1 MRGLTRVLL
10 GLGAGCLILALLT
23 GIIGLCLGGRFGS
36 FQPTPDGLRYLPS
49 GLDADFQVMVDWA
62 MPDGE
67 DREMQTVALPADSF
81 AGVTVDSGLA
91 AVTVRAG
98 TAWQLTT
105 THPEL
110 CEVTQEA
117 GRLVIDSRE
126 PSILGQTVQD
136 VRLTLEVPADAVLDR
151 LELDSGLGSLTA
163 EDLVTGSLNVD
174 AGMSSVTLTGL
185 TVRGDA
191 QLDCGAGSL
200 TVNGLTAETV
210 RGECGLGNVELTGL
224 TAGSLELSCG
234 LGMLTGT
241 DLTVAGDTVLDC
253 GAGTMEVTGDLA
265 GSLTADCGMGS
276 LTVTTPQPEQYSL
289 DGSCGLG
296 SLTVDGRSVSGADGS
311 LTIENDASI
320 QYRLSVDM
328 GALTVRFAD

>member
-10 GLGAGCLILALLT
+10 GLGAGCLILALLL
-23 GIIGLCLGGRFGS
+23 GLIGLCLGGRFGS
-36 FQPTPDGLRYLPS
+36 FQPTPDGLRFLPS
-49 GLDADFQVMVDWA
+49 GLDADFQLMVDWA

-110 CEVTQEA
+110 FEVTQEA

-126 PSILGQTVQD
+126 PGILGQTVQD

-151 LELDSGLGSLTA
+151 LE
-163 EDLVTGSLNVD
+163 
-174 AGMSSVTLTGL
+174 
-185 TVRGDA
+185 
-191 QLDCGAGSL
+191 LDCGAGSL

-241 DLTVAGDTVLDC
+241 DLTVDGDTVLDC

-276 LTVTTPQPEQYSL
+276 LTVTTPQPEQYGL

>member
-10 GLGAGCLILALLT
+10 GLGAGCLILALLL
-23 GIIGLCLGGRFGS
+23 GLIGLCLGGRFGS
-36 FQPTPDGLRYLPS
+36 FQPTPDGMRYLPEGQGDS
-49 GLDADFQVMVDWA
+49 FWVVL
-62 MPDGE
+62 DGE

-110 CEVTQEA
+110 FEVTQED

-126 PSILGQTVQD
+126 PGILGQTVQD

-151 LELDSGLGSLTA
+151 LELDCGLGSLTA
-163 EDLVTGSLNVD
+163 EDLETGSLNVD